1 MPYNFS
7 LVWAPWE
14 AAEIRRRVDALEAGL
29 PAGAWPNYVLGNHD
43 EERLA
48 TRFGAGP
55 ARVAAML
62 LLTLRGTPTIYYGDE
77 LGMTQVAVPP
87 ERQQDPWGLRV
98 PGLSRDGNRTPMQWE
113 PGPGHGFTR
122 PGVEPWLPFG
132 PDASERNAARQLG
145 APGSMLELY
154 RSLLA
159 LRRSEPALHSGS
171 YRPIAGVPAGV
182 FGYQREEGES
192 RLSVFLNF
200 TTEEQAVVATGELLV
215 STHPD
220 RAANIAAGGVMLRE
234 DEGIVVRPAPA

>member
-14 AAEIRRRVDALEAGL
+14 AAEIRRRVDALEAAL
-29 PAGAWPNYVLGNHD
+29 PAGTWPNYVLGNHD

-48 TRFGAGP
+48 ARFGPGP

-62 LLTLRGTPTIYYGDE
+62 LLTLRGTPTIFYGDE
-77 LGMTQVAVPP
+77 LGMMQVDVPP

-113 PGPGHGFTR
+113 PGPGHGFTG

-132 PDASERNAARQLG
+132 PDAAECNAARQLG
-145 APGSMLELY
+145 AAGSMLELY

-159 LRRSEPALHSGS
+159 LRRSEPALHAGS
-171 YRPIAGVPAGV
+171 YRAVTDVPAGV
-182 FGYQREEGES
+182 FGYEREEGED
-192 RLSVFLNF
+192 RVRVFLNF
-200 TTEEQAVVATGELLV
+200 TGDERTVAAAGEVLL

-220 RAANIAAGGVMLRE
+220 LAVSVAGGLVLRP
-234 DEGIVVRPAPA
+234 DEGIVIRPAPA